1 MNTHDI
7 KTLRLFVACCELQS
21 LSKAAADLHMAP
33 SAASRRIRLLEES
46 AKVPLLARRPHGVEP
61 TAAGLTVLHYAR
73 DVLHLTYQTA
83 GLVTEHL
90 SGLRGYVR
98 ISAAAAVMLGKL
110 ASDLAA
116 FAKQHPEIKVDLEQR
131 ATPGAL
137 DSLINKRVD
146 ICAVVAGVHTG
157 DLETFA
163 YGGDRL
169 CVAVHQGHP
178 LAERSRVKFADIA
191 AYDLIT
197 FDSGTALR
205 RLLANQAQ
213 LLGTHLKVRM
223 QLTSFDVMGL
233 MASKGLGI
241 GILPETA
248 AGPPAAAWAL
258 RLLKLDEPWA
268 ERRFE
273 LCVRSAQ
280 ALDPAAS
287 RLLSF
292 LVERSPS
299 AKSGDAPR
307 KTRPPSARGTARK
320 SIPPPVSTG
329 KPYPLNR

>member
-7 KTLRLFVACCELQS
+7 KTLSLFVACCELKS
-21 LSKAAADLHMAP
+21 LSKAAAELNMAP

-46 AKVPLLARRPHGVEP
+46 AKVPLLSRRPHGVEP

-98 ISAAAAVMLGKL
+98 ISSASAVMLGGL
-110 ASDLAA
+110 ASDLSA
-116 FAKQHPEIKVDLEQR
+116 FAMQHPEIKVDLEQR

-137 DSLINKRVD
+137 DSLITKRVD
-146 ICAVVAGVHTG
+146 IGAVVAGVQIG
-157 DLETFA
+157 DLETFP

-178 LAERSRVKFADIA
+178 LAERRRLKFADIVSH
-191 AYDLIT
+191 DLIT

-223 QLTSFDVMGL
+223 QLTSFDIMGL

-241 GILPETA
+241 GILPDNA
-248 AGPPAAAWAL
+248 VAPVAKAWAL
-258 RLLKLDEPWA
+258 RLIELDEPWA
-268 ERRFE
+268 KRRFE

-292 LVERSPS
+292 LVKR
-299 AKSGDAPR
+299 
-307 KTRPPSARGTARK
+307 TA
-320 SIPPPVSTG
+320 G
-329 KPYPLNR
+329 